1 MSSTVST
8 RTTRLAKDERC
19 RPMIPYEHLPL
30 FLGISELEVQSV
42 RVQVKSF
49 PKPSIFAGAEW
60 FFVDELDHWRFA
72 YTRESFSK
80 IVAEAAASSL
90 L

>member
-1 MSSTVST
+1 
-8 RTTRLAKDERC
+8 
-19 RPMIPYEHLPL
+19 
-30 FLGISELEVQSV
+30 VQSV